1 MISEKLFLSLLPLRE
16 DEKICK
22 QYYEVRSLTDNP
34 KQLAAFRQSLPPD
47 PKRDFIFD
55 YLETTFS
62 KPFTMPEEPVNFP
75 TAEEA
80 VCIDQ
85 HNRYSAAHAHTHY
98 FYEMIYVLHGFCDN
112 IIEGKNL
119 KMLPGDLCIMTP
131 GVVHSM
137 RVFNDDSIVINFLIR
152 KSIFNETFLG
162 TLPKDSFL
170 SMYFMRA
177 QYYGNPSKYI
187 LFHIQED
194 ETVQHILE
202 LLIWEGLKKDSISN
216 YLKNDLLRL
225 TFAYL
230 LRNQHNVEISEG
242 NADESPCTMAILSY
256 IYENYATVTRR
267 QLSAQ
272 FHFSETHITRLILQ
286 STGITLTNLL
296 RTIRLSKACAL
307 LTETDLEVQK
317 ISETVGY
324 ESPEHFH
331 RIFKKS
337 KNMTPLKYRQL
348 NRKQNK
354 ENVCN

>member
-1 MISEKLFLSLLPLRE
+1 MISEKLLCSLLPLRE
-16 DEKICK
+16 EEKICK
-22 QYYEVRSLTDNP
+22 QYYEIYRKAEDP
-34 KQLAAFRQSLPPD
+34 EQLAAFRRALPPD

-55 YLETTFS
+55 YMEAEFS
-62 KPFTMPEEPVNFP
+62 EPFTMREEPVNFP
-75 TAEEA
+75 TSEEA
-80 VCIDQ
+80 VCVDP
-85 HNRYSAAHAHTHY
+85 HTRYSAAHAHTHY

-112 IIEGKNL
+112 VIEGKCL

-131 GVVHSM
+131 GTVHSM
-137 RVFNDDSIVINFLIR
+137 HVFRDDSIVINFLIR
-152 KSIFNETFLG
+152 RSTFNETFLG

-194 ETVQHILE
+194 ETVQQILE
-202 LLIWEGLKKDSISN
+202 LMIWQGLKKDQISN

-230 LRNQHNVEISEG
+230 LRNQQNVEISEG
-242 NADESPCTMAILSY
+242 NAAESPHTMAILSY
-256 IYENYATVTRR
+256 IYENYATVTRLD
-267 QLSAQ
+267 LSAR

-286 STGITLTNLL
+286 STGTTLTNLL
-296 RTIRLSKACAL
+296 RTIRLSKACTL

-331 RIFKKS
+331 RIFKQS
-337 KNMTPLKYRQL
+337 KKMPPLKYRQL
-348 NRKQNK
+348 YKK
-354 ENVCN
+354 